1 LPPCRKH
8 LQARPIRVILA
19 WVLHVSVP
27 GGNPTM
33 KHLAERHLTG
43 SKAVLLVVL
52 IWAVGFPS
60 MLWALRH
67 VLT

>member
-1 LPPCRKH
+1 
-8 LQARPIRVILA
+8 
-19 WVLHVSVP
+19 
-27 GGNPTM
+27 M
-33 KHLAERHLTG
+33 KHIAERHLTG